1 LSANGQ
7 WLVRLL
13 TVLIFLKEVVIM
25 QEHSVYQQ
33 KEETEQ
39 QLSNH
44 QK

>member
-1 LSANGQ
+1 
-7 WLVRLL
+7 
-13 TVLIFLKEVVIM
+13 M

-44 QK
+44 RFVVPLAGGVEKLIWFALRSV